1 VFNVLLHNPLDSGN
15 YTAEWED
22 AVPSGGS
29 IASVVHTVPD
39 GLTKVSEGVDG
50 TTSTVRISG
59 GVHGRTYMVQAAATM
74 STGEV
79 INRPLVLTVF
89 NG

>member
-1 VFNVLLHNPLDSGN
+1 MPSVLLHNPLDSGQ
-15 YTAEWED
+15 YTAEWLD
-22 AVPSGGS
+22 AIPEGGTMT
-29 IASVVHTVPD
+29 AVVHTVPT
-39 GLTKVSEGVDG
+39 GLTKVSEGIAG

-59 GVHGRTYMVQAAATM
+59 GTHGRTYQVMAAATM
-74 STGEV
+74 STGEI

>member
-1 VFNVLLHNPLDSGN
+1 MPTILLHNPADSGN
-15 YTAEWED
+15 YTADWSDVLGE
-22 AVPSGGS
+22 ATL
-29 IASVVHTVPD
+29 ASVTHTPPT
-39 GLTKVSEGVDG
+39 GLTKVSEGSTD

-59 GVHGRTYMVQAAATM
+59 GTHGRTYMVQAAATL
-74 STGEV
+74 SNGEV